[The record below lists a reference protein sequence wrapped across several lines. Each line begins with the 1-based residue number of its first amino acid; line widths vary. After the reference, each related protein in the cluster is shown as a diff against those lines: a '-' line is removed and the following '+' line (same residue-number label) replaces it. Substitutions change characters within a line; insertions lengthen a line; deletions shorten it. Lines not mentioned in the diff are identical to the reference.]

1 MGNNIKRY
9 KLKVKEE
16 LKKLK
21 KFNKSMDNILNN
33 DPKNKNFTI
42 SKKNSIKDESSR
54 QIKLIYTDFEK
65 NRKRH

>member
-1 MGNNIKRY
+1 MGNNIKKY
-9 KLKVKEE
+9 KLKIKEE

-42 SKKNSIKDESSR
+42 SKKNSIKDESDR

>member
-9 KLKVKEE
+9 KLKIKDE

-21 KFNKSMDNILNN
+21 KFNKTMDNILNN

-42 SKKNSIKDESSR
+42 SKKNSIKDESGR

>member
-42 SKKNSIKDESSR
+42 SKKNSIKDESGR
-54 QIKLIYTDFEK
+54 QFKLIYTDFEK